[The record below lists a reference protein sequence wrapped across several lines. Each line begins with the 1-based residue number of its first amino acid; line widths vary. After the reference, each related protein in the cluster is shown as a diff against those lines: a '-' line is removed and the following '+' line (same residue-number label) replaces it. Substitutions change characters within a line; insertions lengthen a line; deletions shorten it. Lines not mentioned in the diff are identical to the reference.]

1 MPHRNPGEGTR
12 PKLRTRCLICVVAAL
27 VAIGPNAIAQDE
39 FNSSSGAQGEG
50 GQSCQQTYSDTER
63 QIAIARDLLD
73 SNFKKQEIDCNGD
86 PGCRRAAGKE
96 YVEQQQDIAKQQVD
110 AETQYN
116 TCRIEASGTNAGA
129 AAPASGGGSP
139 VSGGGSNAAPGTP
152 GNPYR
157 GYVSNQP
164 EAPSRRNQG
173 PPSLLQALN
182 DAAGAAYPGGPH
194 ALHRAGVQ
202 ASQVDRA
209 INNGLNDANRKTKAI
224 ADAMRQDLIN
234 KWTHPMDPGTA
245 FAEVIEAWAG
255 NAFGAGAGA
264 AAKVG
269 SEGGSFWKAAK
280 AAASAAAEEGK
291 VTAGFKRAAKAAAS
305 VASSSKEFP
314 PAPPPL
320 QRGMLPAVDDTLRKI
335 AKEKNWKIV
344 VRDGNPAAPRFYGK
358 EGYFPK
364 GAGLKA
370 KSAKIDP
377 NKPLSEQPNAGLA
390 SDELTPEE
398 KARGY
403 VRDPATGLVS
413 QGGRHFFSDTD
424 IHGVYDSAGNDVTE
438 QFFDEIIKRQYRD
451 NPIQDVVQHGT
462 HDTWAKRN
470 DPIAAGG
477 NYGPQVG
484 DGKTVTVYGPGST
497 VQLSSISQMKA
508 FYTENGMN
516 WAAIYPNH

>member
-1 MPHRNPGEGTR
+1 MLKSISSDIRTR
-12 PKLRTRCLICVVAAL
+12 PGAARRVTCLVVAL
-27 VAIGPNAIAQDE
+27 LAICANANAQDE
-39 FNSSSGAQGEG
+39 FNSSSGSQNGN

-63 QIAIARDLLD
+63 QIVIARDLVD
-73 SNFKKQEIDCNGD
+73 SNFKKQEIGCNGD
-86 PGCRRAAGKE
+86 PGCRRAAGEE
-96 YVEQQQDIAKQQVD
+96 YVQQQQELAKQQVD
-110 AETQYN
+110 AEAQY
-116 TCRIEASGTNAGA
+116 TICKTEASGGNTGA
-129 AAPASGGGSP
+129 PQSSGSAP
-139 VSGGGSNAAPGTP
+139 VSGGGSNPAPGTP
-152 GNPYR
+152 QYPYR

-164 EAPSRRNQG
+164 QAPSRGNQG

-182 DAAGAAYPGGPH
+182 DAAGSAYPGGPQV
-194 ALHRAGVQ
+194 LQRAGVQ
-202 ASQVDRA
+202 ASQVDKT
-209 INNGLNDANRKTKAI
+209 INNGLNDAARKSKAI

-245 FAEVIEAWAG
+245 LTQVIEAWAG

-291 VTAGFKRAAKAAAS
+291 VTAGFKQTAKAATS
-305 VASSSKEFP
+305 VAGSNNEFP
-314 PAPPPL
+314 PAPPPQ
-320 QRGMLPAVDDTLRKI
+320 QRGMLPTVDDTLRKI

-358 EGYFPK
+358 QGYYPK
-364 GAGLKA
+364 GPGLKA
-370 KSAKIDP
+370 KSAKLDT

-398 KARGY
+398 EARGY

-413 QGGRHFFSDTD
+413 QGGRHFYSDMD

-470 DPIAAGG
+470 DPTVAGA

-484 DGKTVTVYGPGST
+484 DGKTVTVYSPGST
-497 VQLSSISQMKA
+497 VQLSSISQMKS
-508 FYTENGMN
+508 FYTQNGMN
-516 WAAIYPNH
+516 WAALYPNH